1 MEEKRAY
8 NRMPSHSIEG
18 KLRVKELMKERGI
31 SMQELAE
38 KIGGN
43 REVISRALNGNPT
56 YSVLANIAAALNVS
70 VPELF
75 ISENKLPKH
84 ELRGFIFFDGK
95 LYTIDDYGD
104 LLKVSEEVKKSYL

>member
-56 YSVLANIAAALNVS
+56 YSVLANIAAALDVS

-75 ISENKLPKH
+75 ISEKPEH